1 MGSSS
6 GSAAVVVAGGGFFDL
21 ENHPQHHPLGR

>member
-6 GSAAVVVAGGGFFDL
+6 GSAVVVAGGGFFDL